1 MNVFSTYSVYVSPLL
16 LCYFR
21 ILFVFSL
28 CFIIIPI
35 LIIICLT
42 FSFFNSQLMHVYLLG
57 WFLQYR
63 QHPPLYWRGV
73 SSRVRFADRGN
84 AVRSQSPCS
93 RWKTYED
100 PDVVP
105 QPLRFIP
112 KRTSGVQPPLN
123 FRNPSAGEIFS
134 HCFHAD
140 VLKMLC
146 TNTNEN
152 AAKNL
157 QSGERCE

>member
-16 LCYFR
+16 SCYFR

-28 CFIIIPI
+28 YFIIIPI

-73 SSRVRFADRGN
+73 SSRVRFAGRGN

-93 RWKTYED
+93 CWKTYED

-112 KRTSGVQPPLN
+112 KRTKGFRLLEDKDNFSTSLFLPISCPGASFLPSQP
-123 FRNPSAGEIFS
+123 IF
-134 HCFHAD
+134 
-140 VLKMLC
+140 
-146 TNTNEN
+146 T
-152 AAKNL
+152 
-157 QSGERCE
+157 